1 MLLLYLICE
10 TNMLMLC
17 TAGQHV
23 QVQPVRSVWYGM
35 LQISD

>member
-10 TNMLMLC
+10 TNMQMLC
-17 TAGQHV
+17 TVGLYI
-23 QVQPVRSVWYGM
+23 QVQPMWSVWYGM